1 MSDINK
7 RAFRMVLDSV
17 ADILKPV
24 ERGVLTGVSQLPSP
38 RVAGVAAYL
47 FADECDDRLLLVYD
61 SYNLLIEFD
70 SILSYELIDNTYDVT
85 TGGDTYMTEKS
96 HPVRALGRSIIGEVL
111 DGDRGAFIGAM
122 TAGADV
128 ETYTT
133 PVRTYTKGNC
143 FVKLRLCDENIKIDF
158 GTDYKLAI
166 RLTAIL
172 EACLD
177 DRQVGARRA
186 CGLKRV
192 GRSFNECEAE
202 LQERQRRAAEAR
214 VAAER
219 CRREEE
225 NMSLSGRPMKIL
237 RRFFDWRD
245 AKCLLF
251 LGLGVFA
258 TLTQFYGYADKI
270 WMSISYLIY
279 LFALF
284 GTWVWSIEDENSSP
298 KDKSFNTGFAVP
310 VLAAHAVLNLFPFAF
325 HSQKV
330 VTVIYRLT
338 GFPYNMYEGGVVVW
352 TVSAIVEIVL
362 IVSII
367 NMCRSRRGNSDR
379 MRFKWGAAISSSVI
393 GALLAAGLVVGALL
407 PKPYYI
413 AHCTDFDGNH
423 YVDLIYGNDAQKKER
438 WSEDWLRY
446 YERLLFGD
454 KGVVDYDDYGS
465 SFLHEP
471 ADTTSADTT
480 NATPTK

>member
-17 ADILKPV
+17 AAILKPLAQP
-24 ERGVLTGVSQLPSP
+24 LTGVSQLPSP

-47 FADECDDRLLLVYD
+47 FADDCDDRLLLVYD

-85 TGGDTYMTEKS
+85 TGGDTYTTVKS

-122 TAGADV
+122 TTGADV

-143 FVKLRLCDENIKIDF
+143 FVKLRLCNEQSPNIKIDF

-177 DRQVGARRA
+177 DRHVGARRA

-192 GRSFNECEAE
+192 GRSFNDCEAE
-202 LQERQRRAAEAR
+202 LREKQRRAAEAH
-214 VAAER
+214 VAAK
-219 CRREEE
+219 RRRQEEE
-225 NMSLSGRPMKIL
+225 NAALSGQPKKIL

-251 LGLGVFA
+251 LFLGVFA

-284 GTWVWSIEDENSSP
+284 ATWAWSIEDENSSP
-298 KDKSFNTGFAVP
+298 KDASFNTGFAVP
-310 VLAAHAVLNLFPFAF
+310 VLMAHALLNLFPFAF
-325 HSQKV
+325 HSHTL

-352 TVSAIVEIVL
+352 TVAAIVEIVL
-362 IVSII
+362 IVWII
-367 NMCRSRRGNSDR
+367 NMCRSRDGISDR
-379 MRFKWGAAISSSVI
+379 TRFKWGAASSSSVL
-393 GALLAAGLVVGALL
+393 GVLLVVGLVVGALL
-407 PKPYYI
+407 PKPYYL
-413 AHCTDFDGNH
+413 AGSTDFDGNR
-423 YVDLIYGNDAQKKER
+423 YGDMIYGNEAQKKER
-438 WSEDWLRY
+438 WRWSEEWLQY

-454 KGVVDYDDYGS
+454 DSVVDVDDYDSFGS
-465 SFLHEP
+465 HER
-471 ADTTSADTT
+471 ADTTVTDS
-480 NATPTK
+480 TK